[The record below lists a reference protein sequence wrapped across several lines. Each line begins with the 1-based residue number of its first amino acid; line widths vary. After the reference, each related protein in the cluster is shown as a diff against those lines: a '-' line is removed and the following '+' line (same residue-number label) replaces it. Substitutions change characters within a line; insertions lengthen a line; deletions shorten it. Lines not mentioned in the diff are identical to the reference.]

1 MDPPACAAG
10 AGRPAERRT
19 MTLHAQL
26 EGELGKGTFSTVRL
40 ARNKRSGEKVAVKCI
55 DKSSLNQEDEE
66 ALMVEV
72 QIMHKVCAAAV
83 AAARVHWPP

>member
-1 MDPPACAAG
+1 
-10 AGRPAERRT
+10 
-19 MTLHAQL
+19 MTTSSLHAQL

-40 ARNKRSGEKVAVKCI
+40 ARNKRTGEKVAVKCI

-72 QIMHKVCAAAV
+72 KIMHKVCAAPRPAHPP
-83 AAARVHWPP
+83 ALTRVHGALL